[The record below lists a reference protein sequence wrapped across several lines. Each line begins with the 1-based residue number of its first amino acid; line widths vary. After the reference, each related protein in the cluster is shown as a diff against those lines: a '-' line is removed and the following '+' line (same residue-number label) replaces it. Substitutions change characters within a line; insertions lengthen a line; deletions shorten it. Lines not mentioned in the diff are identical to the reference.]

1 MFVLIDLWVH
11 YKRTTIH
18 LKIMSFV
25 LSEVIHIISTIDDL
39 LSMSEH
45 PSPIN
50 TSTGYDEDDDEAV
63 FIKFTF
69 PLKNG
74 ISQVKIYDSV
84 GFFDYMNKTGE
95 ILKNIEFD
103 DSAIAETNGSFKKA
117 LKQIRDFDRQQVGTV
132 KSSNTS
138 IDRASFGLAEVN

>member
-1 MFVLIDLWVH
+1 
-11 YKRTTIH
+11 
-18 LKIMSFV
+18 MSFI
-25 LSEVIHIISTIDDL
+25 LPEVIHMISTIDDL

-45 PSPIN
+45 PSTIN

-74 ISQVKIYDSV
+74 TAQVKIYDSV
-84 GFFDYMNKTGE
+84 GFFDYMNQGGE

-103 DSAIAETNGSFKKA
+103 DNAIAETNGSFKKA
-117 LKQIRDFDRQQVGTV
+117 LKQIRDFDRQQVITV
-132 KSSNTS
+132 KSNNTS

>member
-1 MFVLIDLWVH
+1 
-11 YKRTTIH
+11 
-18 LKIMSFV
+18 MSFV
-25 LSEVIHIISTIDDL
+25 LPEVIHIISTIDDL
-39 LSMSEH
+39 LSMSEQ

-63 FIKFTF
+63 FIMFTF

-74 ISQVKIYDSV
+74 LSQVKIYDSV
-84 GFFDYMNKTGE
+84 GFVTYTNQDGE
-95 ILKNIEFD
+95 ILKDIEFD
-103 DSAIAETNGSFKKA
+103 DSAISETNGSFKKA
-117 LKQIRDFDRQQVGTV
+117 LKQIRDFDRQQVSTV

>member
-1 MFVLIDLWVH
+1 
-11 YKRTTIH
+11 
-18 LKIMSFV
+18 MSFI

-39 LSMSEH
+39 LSMSEQ

-63 FIKFTF
+63 FIMFTF

-74 ISQVKIYDSV
+74 LSQVKIYDSV
-84 GFFDYMNKTGE
+84 GFVTYTNQDGE
-95 ILKNIEFD
+95 ILKDIEFD
-103 DSAIAETNGSFKKA
+103 DSAISETNGSFKKA
-117 LKQIRDFDRQQVGTV
+117 LKQIRDFDRQQVSTV